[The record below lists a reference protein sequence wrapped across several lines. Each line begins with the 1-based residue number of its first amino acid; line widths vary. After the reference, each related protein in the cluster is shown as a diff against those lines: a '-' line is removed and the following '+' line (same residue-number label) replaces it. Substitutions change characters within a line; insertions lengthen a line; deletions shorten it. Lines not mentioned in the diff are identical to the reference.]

1 MFFHSRLL
9 TGSFKRDTITWRGT
23 TMQKQ
28 TNEIDFREEKEGLF
42 MERQTVQIF
51 WTGGMDSTLRI
62 VQLSQLEVNVL
73 PVYIMRANGRK
84 TAVEELTAM
93 GKIYEILKADPRTKA
108 TLLPFRL
115 VADSEDEIPD
125 AIRQQQIPY
134 TYYHR
139 KRYGETVVRLKRA
152 QKKVFALQA
161 NRAPGIRSFGS
172 NIIHLAEQYGAMM
185 SYARGE
191 QTVVELGLHGEESFF
206 QLPIPYRME
215 QKQNGLITEYRLKKE
230 GTDPDIYAIFQ
241 RLSFCLCSFNK
252 VTVYQEFEKLGYI
265 HVRDLLWHCYEPI
278 NGKPCGQ
285 CVTCV
290 PYIREGMYDMFDRD
304 ALIRYIQFCDKER
317 KVIDEQY
324 QSMIQ
329 KRETAL
335 NCNHKIRS
343 FYEQMILDGNT
354 NQYCRKNLQWMQ
366 QTGKTISVLF
376 ADSIVGQ
383 LFETL
388 LQQNQNH
395 VIFSSKK
402 DLKNLTA
409 EEWNACKQADY
420 ILDCN
425 IYFRGN
431 RKKDGKTIYHL
442 QSLLQP
448 MKKA

>member
-1 MFFHSRLL
+1 
-9 TGSFKRDTITWRGT
+9 
-23 TMQKQ
+23 
-28 TNEIDFREEKEGLF
+28 
-42 MERQTVQIF
+42 
-51 WTGGMDSTLRI
+51 
-62 VQLSQLEVNVL
+62 
-73 PVYIMRANGRK
+73 
-84 TAVEELTAM
+84 
-93 GKIYEILKADPRTKA
+93 
-108 TLLPFRL
+108 
-115 VADSEDEIPD
+115 
-125 AIRQQQIPY
+125 
-134 TYYHR
+134 
-139 KRYGETVVRLKRA
+139 
-152 QKKVFALQA
+152 
-161 NRAPGIRSFGS
+161 
-172 NIIHLAEQYGAMM
+172 
-185 SYARGE
+185 
-191 QTVVELGLHGEESFF
+191 
-206 QLPIPYRME
+206 
-215 QKQNGLITEYRLKKE
+215 
-230 GTDPDIYAIFQ
+230 
-241 RLSFCLCSFNK
+241 
-252 VTVYQEFEKLGYI
+252 
-265 HVRDLLWHCYEPI
+265 
-278 NGKPCGQ
+278 
-285 CVTCV
+285 
-290 PYIREGMYDMFDRD
+290 MYDMFDRD
-304 ALIRYIQFCDKER
+304 ALIRYIQFCDQER